1 MLRSS
6 CGLNIRN
13 IRRSTLLSRFN
24 TLRFQSNKP
33 TKHENIWTIPNAL
46 TASRIVSCLPLG
58 YSICMHDYKTATAIL
73 VYAGVSDALD
83 GFLAR
88 RYNMGSVLGSILDPA
103 ADKALM
109 SGKAKATLTCTLT
122 YAGMIPL
129 PLAVIILGR
138 DVGLSLSAFYIRYAS
153 LSEPKTFKRY
163 WDFSIPSA
171 EVKPTNIS
179 KVEDEYGECKR
190 WLTTITLILMGAT
203 TVSPLIG
210 FDTAILLQS
219 LQWTVG
225 GTTIASALSYIRN
238 KNAVRYLN

>member
-1 MLRSS
+1 MMLRSS
-6 CGLNIRN
+6 CGLNIRT
-13 IRRSTLLSRFN
+13 IRRSTLLSTFN

-33 TKHENIWTIPNAL
+33 AKHENIWTIPNAL

-109 SGKAKATLTCTLT
+109 TTLTCTLT
-122 YAGMIPL
+122 YAGMLPL

-179 KVEDEYGECKR
+179 KYNTF
-190 WLTTITLILMGAT
+190 LQLILMGAT
-203 TVSPLIG
+203 TISPLIG
-210 FDTAILLQS
+210 FDTALLLQS

>member
-13 IRRSTLLSRFN
+13 IRRSTLLLSRFN

-179 KVEDEYGECKR
+179 KYNTF
-190 WLTTITLILMGAT
+190 LQLILMGAT